1 MMGRWKELKYIIEN
15 NKESLIERD
24 KKINCLKEII
34 KINYRENKIYI
45 DDDIVINVFSLINK
59 YDPFFHSKL
68 KITIGNNEEWK
79 YIPNYFN
86 YSVELVSTLIVTIL
100 VGALSQNEKL
110 PATVIQICILNFITS
125 HLFRDI
131 EENFFSKEINQQVC
145 RLHNKQQTNK

>member
-1 MMGRWKELKYIIEN
+1 MKTKFI
-15 NKESLIERD
+15 ST
-24 KKINCLKEII
+24 
-34 KINYRENKIYI
+34 
-45 DDDIVINVFSLINK
+45 DDRVINVFSLINK